1 MRRKQIDVEV
11 ERMVGGGGLGVL
23 VSMASLGV
31 ALALKRGGSTDLTS
45 VGSID
50 PVSPEIEALIRELHG
65 IAVKELACFTPLE
78 PHEALAGLIEQSA
91 LVAAELSRA
100 LRDLRLD
107 GTEAE
112 RLDPQIQSLKT
123 MIARIEAL
131 VLLAKG
137 GRR

>member
-1 MRRKQIDVEV
+1 VRRKQIDVEV

-65 IAVKELACFTPLE
+65 IAVKELACFTP
-78 PHEALAGLIEQSA
+78 HELDEAIALYTAHLKAAGYTVTA
-91 LVAAELSRA
+91 GA
-100 LRDLRLD
+100 DN
-107 GTEAE
+107 
-112 RLDPQIQSLKT
+112 
-123 MIARIEAL
+123 
-131 VLLAKG
+131 
-137 GRR
+137 

>member
-1 MRRKQIDVEV
+1 
-11 ERMVGGGGLGVL
+11 LGVL